1 MRPVTAAA
9 LQLAPAP
16 SAEESLRRAV
26 ALIERCVAETGA
38 ELLVLPEAMTTGFS
52 GLDADALWDAV
63 SDVPGPVSDPI
74 AEVAR
79 GLGVHVV
86 FGTYERGEDAVFN
99 SAVLLG
105 PGGEVAGVY
114 RKTHLFRTEREWCV
128 AGDEPVVVDTELGR
142 IGLIICF
149 DGDFPELARIEAV
162 QGAVIIA
169 RPSALLRSADIWEL
183 TNRARAYDNHVFVI
197 GANAIGTDRGGA
209 HYFGNSMIVG
219 PTANV
224 LCRATSQEGW
234 AAATL
239 DPAEFR
245 AISPGSSVPQ
255 SFDHLEDRNV
265 GLYARHRAEL
275 ETPARALA

>member
-1 MRPVTAAA
+1 MRPVIAAA
-9 LQLAPAP
+9 LQLAPAA
-16 SAEESLRRAV
+16 SVDESLRRAV
-26 ALIERCVAETGA
+26 ALVERCVAETGA
-38 ELLVLPEAMTTGFS
+38 ELLVLPEAMTTGFTP
-52 GLDADALWDAV
+52 GPQPLRDTV
-63 SDVPGPVSDPI
+63 SEIPGPVSEPI
-74 AEVAR
+74 GDVASR
-79 GLGVHVV
+79 LGVHVV

-99 SAVLLG
+99 SAVLVDPSG
-105 PGGEVAGVY
+105 DVAGVY
-114 RKTHLFRTEREWCV
+114 RKTHLFRSERAWCV
-128 AGDEPVVVDTELGR
+128 AGEEPTVVDTDLGR
-142 IGLIICF
+142 IGLMICF

-162 QGAVIIA
+162 RGAAIIA

-197 GANAIGTDRGGA
+197 GANAIGTDPGGM

-219 PTANV
+219 PNAHV

-239 DPAEFR
+239 DPDAFG
-245 AISPGSSVPQ
+245 AISPGGSIPQ

-275 ETPARALA
+275 ETPARNVLA